1 MARKPVKKRQTMTP
15 FYTALAAV
23 GVIGVVWVAWQMFS
37 GPRGNPATQAVEVAI
52 DPAELSRVQGI
63 SIGSN
68 DAPVV
73 IYEFAD
79 FQCPGCAT
87 FAAFTSPLIKER
99 LVETGMARF
108 VYYDFPIS
116 SIHPHSFLA
125 ARGARCANEQ
135 GKFWEYHDIL
145 YGRQSTWS
153 GMRDATDFF
162 VELAGVVGLD
172 ENSFET
178 CLRSDRFQDEV
189 SRSLQLGVMLG
200 VGSTPTIVVNMKR
213 LEGVPEFSELEQI
226 VRSEMGTAPAADT
239 FPATLA
245 DSTAAT
251 AASPTP

>member
-1 MARKPVKKRQTMTP
+1 
-15 FYTALAAV
+15 
-23 GVIGVVWVAWQMFS
+23 
-37 GPRGNPATQAVEVAI
+37 
-52 DPAELSRVQGI
+52 VQGI

-87 FAAFTSPLIKER
+87 FAAFTAPLIKER

-108 VYYDFPIS
+108 VYYDFPLS
-116 SIHPHSFLA
+116 SIHAHAFLA

-162 VELAGVVGLD
+162 VELAGVVGLEED
-172 ENSFET
+172 SFET
-178 CLRSDRFQDEV
+178 CLRSDRFQEEV
-189 SRSLQLGVMLG
+189 SRSLQLGEMLG
-200 VGSTPTIVVNMKR
+200 VGSTPTILVNMKR
-213 LEGVPEFSELEQI
+213 LAGVPEFSELEQI
-226 VRSEMGTAPAADT
+226 VRSEMGTAPTADT
-239 FPATLA
+239 FPDTLA
-245 DSTAAT
+245 DSTAA
-251 AASPTP
+251 SPTP